1 MDSRVS
7 RYLPYL
13 AFALLA
19 LFPLTESTFYMQL
32 LTKVLIVFFA
42 VVVFGGIGSVKGAMA
57 ASLMIGL
64 ADTFGQVFLPEVAGM
79 IVYVLM
85 AAVLVWRP
93 AGLFGKA

>member
-32 LTKVLIVFFA
+32 LTKVLIMAIFA
-42 VVVFGGIGSVKGAMA
+42 MSLDLLAMPPTS
-57 ASLMIGL
+57 ASPAM
-64 ADTFGQVFLPEVAGM
+64 P
-79 IVYVLM
+79 
-85 AAVLVWRP
+85 WR
-93 AGLFGKA
+93 